1 MSAGRE
7 TVWTVIGVLRSATK
21 YFERRGVENPRG
33 NAELLLAHVLGCK
46 RIDLY
51 LDHDRPLVSEE
62 REHFKALI
70 KRRITGEPL
79 QYIVGHTEFLG
90 IEIRTGPGVLIP
102 RPETETLASEIAQVV
117 EERPEQRILDA
128 GCGSG
133 VLAIFFAKRWPGA
146 QVLATDRSS
155 RALDC
160 TGGNAR
166 IHSLMRV
173 RCLAADL
180 RALPVPEGSIDLV
193 VSNPPYVASAEI
205 ATLPPEVRGFEP
217 LAALD
222 GGEDGLDLMRALIP
236 EAARALK
243 PGGWFGVEVGA
254 GQARETVG
262 LCDVGFDDVR
272 VHGDLAGID
281 RVVLAR
287 RKGI

>member
-7 TVWTVIGVLRSATK
+7 KVWTVIGVLCSATE

-33 NAELLLAHVLGCK
+33 NAELLLAHVLECK

-51 LDHDRPLVSEE
+51 LEHDRPLAPEE
-62 REHFKALI
+62 RGPFKALI
-70 KRRITGEPL
+70 KRRTGGEPL

-90 IEIRTGPGVLIP
+90 IEIRVGPGVLIP
-102 RPETETLASEIAQVV
+102 RPETETLASEIVQVV
-117 EERPEQRILDA
+117 EERPRQRIVDA

-133 VLAIFFAKRWPGA
+133 ALAIFFGKRWPRA
-146 QVLATDRSS
+146 EVLATDRSP

-160 TGGNAR
+160 TAENAR
-166 IHSLMRV
+166 RQSLERV

-180 RALPVPEGSIDLV
+180 GGLPVPDRSVDLV

-205 ATLPPEVRGFEP
+205 ATLPRDIRGFEP
-217 LAALD
+217 REALD
-222 GGEDGLDLMRALIP
+222 GGDDGLDLIRALIP

-243 PGGWFGVEVGA
+243 PGGWLGIEVGA
-254 GQARETVG
+254 GQARSTAG
-262 LCDVGFDDVR
+262 LCEAAFDGPR
-272 VHGDLAGID
+272 VHRDLAGIE
-281 RVVLAR
+281 RVILAR